1 MIKGK
6 IRITDPK
13 TGKLLHQQDM
23 HSFVENF
30 IKYMFNNKLGITGPY
45 PYWLDNAIP
54 IVGDGTTA
62 EVVTQ
67 TALASQ
73 ITTFTESEI
82 TRSYVTNKNDI
93 TVTISKTFTNNTGA
107 TITIKELG
115 IYGGESLATGLYIR
129 DLLDSANYQDV
140 LDGNSITVSYDLIF
154 AEPFTRNIGLL
165 AYYQSKESG
174 ATLYQYDGT
183 TCSLPPALTMSIGYA
198 GVDNF
203 DYGITIGTDS
213 TPMSI
218 TDNDLGA
225 RITSGWLFSEVSGFT
240 KVDEATGETS
250 GWITRHFTNNTGADV
265 TVNEVGLAGR
275 YGSYRFLLLRYLTNG
290 ITVADGETLQ
300 VVLKI
305 KTTM

>member
-6 IRITDPK
+6 IRITDTK

-30 IKYMFNNKLGITGPY
+30 IKYMFNNKFGITGNY
-45 PYWLDNAIP
+45 SYWLNNATP

-82 TRSYVTNKNDI
+82 TRSYVTNENDI

-115 IYGGESLATGLYIR
+115 IYSGHPLAIGLYIR

-140 LDGNSITVSYDLIF
+140 LDGNSITVFYDLIF

-165 AYYQSKESG
+165 AYYQSKESD
-174 ATLYQYDGT
+174 ATLYQYDGA
-183 TCSLPPALTMSIGYA
+183 TCSIAYYGCLKIGNV
-198 GVDNF
+198 GIGDF

-213 TPMSI
+213 TPMSL

-225 RITSGWLFSEVSGFT
+225 RITSGWFFSEVSGFT

-265 TVNEVGLAGR
+265 KVKEVGLAGMYSSHR
-275 YGSYRFLLLRYLTNG
+275 LLLLRYLTNG

>member
-1 MIKGK
+1 MIKGR
-6 IRITDPK
+6 IRITNPN
-13 TGKLLHQQDM
+13 TGKLLHEQDM

-30 IKYMFNNKLGITGPY
+30 IKYMFNNKFGITGPY

-82 TRSYVTNKNDI
+82 TRSYVTNENDI

-115 IYGGESLATGLYIR
+115 IYGGKSSATGLYIR

-154 AEPFTRNIGLL
+154 AEPFTRNMGLL
-165 AYYQSKESG
+165 AYYQSKESD
-174 ATLYQYDGT
+174 ATLYQYNGT
-183 TCSLPPALTMSIGYA
+183 TYSLRSSLTMSIGYA

-213 TPMSI
+213 TPMSL

-250 GWITRHFTNNTGADV
+250 GWITRHFTNYTGADV
-265 TVNEVGLAGR
+265 TVNEVGLAGMYESR
-275 YGSYRFLLLRYLTNG
+275 RFLLLRYLTNG